1 MKLKR
6 AACIQPNFFP
16 WIGYYEIIK
25 FVDIFLVLDDVQYT
39 KRDWRNRNYIN
50 FNGTKIMITIP
61 VESKGKVSQKI
72 NQTKIYGKEWFD
84 NFFKKI
90 QHSYQKTSHYELI
103 LPLLK
108 SVMKKEEVYLSKLT
122 IASLLETMKFLELKN
137 DIFLTSDYK
146 INPSIEKNQRIIKLC
161 KKFEITNYLTGPN
174 ALNYLEPVMFKDNN
188 ISLEIV
194 EYPKQINY
202 MENNKYLFL
211 NNLSIIDLLF
221 HRGKESKK
229 YLQEIKY
236 KTII

>member
-1 MKLKR
+1 MKR

-50 FNGTKIMITIP
+50 FNGTKTIITIP
-61 VESKGKVSQKI
+61 VESKGKITQKI

-84 NFFKKI
+84 NFFKTIK
-90 QHSYQKTSHYELI
+90 HSYGKTTHYDLI

-108 SVMKKEEVYLSKLT
+108 SIIRKEEIYLSKLT
-122 IASLLETMKFLELKN
+122 ISSLTETMQFLELKN
-137 DIFLTSDYK
+137 NIILTSNYK
-146 INPSIEKNQRIIKLC
+146 INPDMEKNQKIIELC
-161 KKFEITNYLTGPN
+161 KRFEITNYLTGPN
-174 ALNYLEPVMFKDNN
+174 ALNYLEPAMFKDNN

-202 MENNKYLFL
+202 VQNNKHLFL

-221 HRGKESKK
+221 NRGKQSKK
-229 YLQEIKY
+229 FLQELNLR
-236 KTII
+236 TII

>member
-1 MKLKR
+1 MKR

-50 FNGTKIMITIP
+50 FNGKKTIVTIP
-61 VESKGKVSQKI
+61 VESKSKIFQKI

-84 NFFKKI
+84 NFFKTIKY
-90 QHSYQKTSHYELI
+90 SYGKTTHYDLI

-108 SVMKKEEVYLSKLT
+108 SIIRKEEIYLSKLT
-122 IASLLETMKFLELKN
+122 ISSLTETMKFLELKN
-137 DIFLTSDYK
+137 NILFTSNSK
-146 INPSIEKNQRIIKLC
+146 INPDLEKNQRIIELC
-161 KKFEITNYLTGPN
+161 KRFKITNYLTGPN
-174 ALNYLEPVMFKDNN
+174 ALDYLDLFMFKKNN
-188 ISLEIV
+188 ISLEIA

-202 MENNKYLFL
+202 VKDNNYLFL

-221 HRGKESKK
+221 HRGKESKM
-229 YLQEIKY
+229 YLQEINY
-236 KTII
+236 KTIA